1 MKINIFNEDCEEV
14 LKKLPD
20 NSIDMSIQSPPYDN
34 LRKYQ
39 GASDGFTFDKFKAI
53 VDQLYRVMKEGSVT
67 VWIVGDATINGN
79 KTLTSFRQALYF
91 QEVGFL
97 VHDVMIWQKPNSA
110 HPAPRNGKRYSN
122 IWESMFVFVK
132 GKKIRQDITLIAD
145 KKNKYFN
152 RGGSWG
158 KLTDRKNGEDD
169 LIDLGK
175 GKLREV
181 PEFSLRNNIWEYNM
195 ANVDGDK
202 EFRHPAAYPVQLI
215 KDHILSWSVPG
226 DTILDV
232 FGGGGTTGVA
242 AIELGDRNVVMCEIV
257 KKYYDEMMKPRLV
270 KHMKDG
276 DELIENNY
284 NSFTNND

>member
-91 QEVGFL
+91 QEAGFL

-158 KLTDRKNGEDD
+158 KLTDRKNGDDD

>member
-91 QEVGFL
+91 QEAGFL

-257 KKYYDEMMKPRLV
+257 EKYYDEMMKPRLV

>member
-91 QEVGFL
+91 QEAGFL

-284 NSFTNND
+284 NSFTNNG

>member
-91 QEVGFL
+91 QEAGFL

>member
-91 QEVGFL
+91 QEAGFL

-284 NSFTNND
+284 NSFTNHD